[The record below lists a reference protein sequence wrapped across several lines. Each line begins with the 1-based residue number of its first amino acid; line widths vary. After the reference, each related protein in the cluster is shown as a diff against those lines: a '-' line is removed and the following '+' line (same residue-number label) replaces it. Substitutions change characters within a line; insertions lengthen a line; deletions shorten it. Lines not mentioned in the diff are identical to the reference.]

1 MFDVANLETRSLTFS
16 RLHWADSAR
25 LLRNVNSVVVLEESP
40 SSRTNLQV
48 LVLDYQVLVLGLQT
62 PRKFSRTACV
72 FETAFV

>member
-1 MFDVANLETRSLTFS
+1 MQIKNYMLTVLLSSRKSL
-16 RLHWADSAR
+16 
-25 LLRNVNSVVVLEESP
+25 

-48 LVLDYQVLVLGLQT
+48 LVLLLVIDYQVLVLGLQT